1 MSEKILAPYKIW
13 KETQRFTHF
22 EKIFLGKGRK
32 IYMNKRLSIIG
43 ITLLLI
49 TTGLSGC
56 IDEKLTEAP
65 LTTLALTLDDL
76 PEGYI
81 KQAEG
86 NKSFEGPHDIIALEA
101 YKTIFTSPI
110 SPPIELVLSKFNSS
124 ENARIVLYN
133 LSEWRSSSSV
143 NKYNRTTPQN
153 VKQIGD
159 ESSYELFQSS
169 PTSSDEYTHS
179 YVYFRIANVVVY
191 LSLRENWEREIDYVN
206 LTINYA
212 EIVESKIYASLK

>member
-1 MSEKILAPYKIW
+1 
-13 KETQRFTHF
+13 
-22 EKIFLGKGRK
+22 
-32 IYMNKRLSIIG
+32 MNKRFSIIG

-49 TTGLSGC
+49 ATGLSGC

-65 LTTLALTLDDL
+65 PTTLALTLDDL

-81 KQAEG
+81 KQSEG
-86 NKSFEGPHDIIALEA
+86 NKSLEGPHDIIILES

-110 SPPIELVLSKFNSS
+110 SPPIELGLSKFNSS
-124 ENARIVLYN
+124 DNAHIAFYN
-133 LSEWRSSSSV
+133 LSEWRSSLLV

-179 YVYFRIANVVVY
+179 YIYFRIANVVVY
-191 LSLRENWEREIDYVN
+191 LSLLENWEREIDYVN

-212 EIVESKIYASLK
+212 EIVESKIYASLE